1 MKKLVSMRYNHLAI
15 EGNIGSGKTTLAT
28 MLAKEYDVRLILEK
42 FSDNPFLPKFY
53 KDPEKHAFP
62 LELFFMA
69 ERYHQLKKN
78 KEQDIFKPKKISDYF
93 FVKSKLFAKNN
104 LQIDE
109 KQLFD
114 RFFDIIFS
122 SLENPDLVVYLYS
135 SINRLKKNIIK
146 RGRSFELDISEDYL
160 SNIQQNYLD
169 YLRKQSLFPV
179 LMLDVTKVDFVK
191 DKLVY
196 DSIKRAINNTYSIG
210 IHKVVL

>member
-1 MKKLVSMRYNHLAI
+1 MRYNHLAI

-104 LQIDE
+104 LKVDE

-135 SINRLKKNIIK
+135 SIDRLKKNIIK

-179 LMLDVTKVDFVK
+179 LMLDVTNVDFVK

-196 DSIKRAINNTYSIG
+196 DSIKRAINNTYTVG
-210 IHKVVL
+210 IHKTVL

>member
-1 MKKLVSMRYNHLAI
+1 MLSLNCLL
-15 EGNIGSGKTTLAT
+15 KTTL
-28 MLAKEYDVRLILEK
+28 K
-42 FSDNPFLPKFY
+42 
-53 KDPEKHAFP
+53 
-62 LELFFMA
+62 
-69 ERYHQLKKN
+69 
-78 KEQDIFKPKKISDYF
+78 
-93 FVKSKLFAKNN
+93 
-104 LQIDE
+104 IDE

-135 SINRLKKNIIK
+135 SIDRLKKNIIK

-191 DKLVY
+191 DKMVY
-196 DSIKRAINNTYSIG
+196 DSIKRAIDNTYSVG